1 MKRIQCNIL
10 SVSVLCCSSCLP
22 QFAQGQR
29 SSELIPSSAVRRER
43 PQSQSHVGSWGLDTS
58 KKDYVKAPYVV
69 YSTSL
74 GLKERIERH
83 LILLYCLSVT
93 STSTSFLLTSLLWML
108 NLECCAMSISSFC
121 GQMFRVGRLN
131 GFAIPMTSETIS
143 EDTISQYHCRRE
155 VAPRVENWSGAVH
168 CALPQPC
175 LRICTGRDKA
185 SDECKPK
192 LSQP

>member
-1 MKRIQCNIL
+1 
-10 SVSVLCCSSCLP
+10 
-22 QFAQGQR
+22 
-29 SSELIPSSAVRRER
+29 
-43 PQSQSHVGSWGLDTS
+43 
-58 KKDYVKAPYVV
+58 
-69 YSTSL
+69 
-74 GLKERIERH
+74 
-83 LILLYCLSVT
+83 
-93 STSTSFLLTSLLWML
+93 
-108 NLECCAMSISSFC
+108 MSISSFC

-131 GFAIPMTSETIS
+131 GLAILMTSETIS